1 MDENDFNDNSRREPA
16 ATDVKRKGLAL
27 LIYDLKHRELIPVIY
42 SVECN

>member
-1 MDENDFNDNSRREPA
+1 MDENFNDNSRREPA
-16 ATDVKRKGLAL
+16 ATEVKRKGMVYS